1 MGVRIVK
8 SLAGFLLVLNLC
20 MYVTVAAIAGWA
32 LNNAIDHHY
41 VTGPKSSIPVGFSFS
56 PLFFPIGNEATGFM
70 VIFSLIA
77 GVVGAASCVS
87 GLHHLRVWTAES
99 LASTV
104 SSAMTAWA
112 LTLLAMGLACKE
124 IHLHGRSPK
133 LITLEAFIIILS
145 ATKLFY
151 MMAIHVG
158 FFAGNYF
165 FCREKNVATTTAEPV
180 KENTLPA

>member
-8 SLAGFLLVLNLC
+8 SLAGFLLVLNFC
-20 MYVTVAAIAGWA
+20 MYVTVACIAGWA

-56 PLFFPIGNEATGFM
+56 PLAPSSSSVDSRELGFNCFIRHHCLSSYSSCHGVGM
-70 VIFSLIA
+70 QRDPFTWQKPKAIA
-77 GVVGAASCVS
+77 
-87 GLHHLRVWTAES
+87 
-99 LASTV
+99 
-104 SSAMTAWA
+104 
-112 LTLLAMGLACKE
+112 
-124 IHLHGRSPK
+124 
-133 LITLEAFIIILS
+133 LEAFIIILS

-151 MMAIHVG
+151 MMVIHVG

-165 FCREKNVATTTAEPV
+165 FCGEKDVATTTTAEPV